1 MANEAVQNENEK
13 LVQTYFSYIRD
24 LRTGVAGSIEKLV
37 DLWTLDGTFEFA
49 GAPPVVGTF
58 HGRAAIQ
65 ALYKN
70 RFAANKMPLT
80 LEVDAKKP
88 VPERQAALGV
98 VDTEVKHI
106 RHRDGH
112 VIAGWTTVI
121 GTADDRGFQVA
132 GSHTFAFKDGK
143 ISSLKIFV
151 SPKAEEAR
159 NLRLANLGVEDVG
172 RLALAAWA
180 VV

>member
-1 MANEAVQNENEK
+1 MAVDTVQNDNEK

-24 LRTGVAGSIEKLV
+24 LRTGVPGSVEKLV

-49 GAPPVVGTF
+49 GSPPVVGTF

-65 ALYKN
+65 TLYKN
-70 RFAANKMPLT
+70 RFSANKMPLA
-80 LEVDAKKP
+80 LEADANKP
-88 VPERQAALGV
+88 APEGHAALGV

-112 VIAGWTTVI
+112 VIAGWTTVM
-121 GTADDRGFQVA
+121 GTADGRGFQVA
-132 GSHTFAFKDGK
+132 GSHTFAFRDGK
-143 ISSLKIFV
+143 ISSLKVVV
-151 SPKAEEAR
+151 SPRPEETK
-159 NLRLANLGVEDVG
+159 NLKLANLGVEDVG